1 MIKVKNLITNFVNL
15 EQKFRQMKIALKTKN
30 KVLSKMNLTII
41 KVMNTLKILYC
52 YTNN

>member
-1 MIKVKNLITNFVNL
+1 MIKVKNLITNFVICTKL
-15 EQKFRQMKIALKTKN
+15 RQIKIALKIKN
-30 KVLSKMNLTII
+30 QVLSKMNLTII